1 MGRSDRIRCM
11 WRQAVIH
18 YSSDP
23 VADAARYM
31 DDIHAANLAD
41 DARRA
46 DCMVQRADARA
57 KMLGNWNFIAEKISE
72 IYLPDP
78 QAEMIVAGFRN
89 NDDAEIGAAIRKI
102 VESSLDTLLDDVTE
116 GIQHEGS
123 MSEMLKWWSE

>member
-1 MGRSDRIRCM
+1 MSY
-11 WRQAVIH
+11 

-72 IYLPDP
+72 VRFPDP
-78 QAEMIVAGFRN
+78 QAEMIVAGFSN

-102 VESSLDTLLDDVTE
+102 VESNLDTLLDDVTE